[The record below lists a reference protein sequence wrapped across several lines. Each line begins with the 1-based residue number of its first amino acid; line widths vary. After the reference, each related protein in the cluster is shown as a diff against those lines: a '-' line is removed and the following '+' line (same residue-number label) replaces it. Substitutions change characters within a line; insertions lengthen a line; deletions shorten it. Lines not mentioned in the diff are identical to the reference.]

1 MLLKFLILRGGF
13 YIGRRPIPVLKA
25 KFLGLCPGCDEDLY
39 TYAESCKCT
48 LSSDLM
54 EDLRR
59 AEEFME
65 FFRKCTGFEASE
77 IQKVWARRLVRGES
91 FAAIAPT
98 GTGKTVLGI
107 VSSLFFARN
116 SKSYLIFPTLL
127 LVNQAEDLSKK
138 FSERAGLNL
147 EILSYISGRRD
158 LLDSISKGEFDVL
171 ITTNQFLA
179 RNFDLIKDKK
189 FGFVFVDD
197 VDSMMKAS
205 RNLEKVLLL
214 LGFSQEEIR
223 EKIPAEGEKGVIF
236 MASATGK
243 AGKKTL
249 LLRYLLNFDVGA
261 IREGKLRNVVDI
273 SVNKKETGSL
283 IDIIR
288 KMGRKGGLI
297 FLRRMEEAERVAEL
311 LEKEGISAEIARG
324 SDPDMLE
331 RFRKGE
337 TDVLIG
343 AAKPYGVL
351 VRGIDIPEVR
361 YTVFYGAPM
370 YEISI
375 SNLEEISPGVLS
387 IALASLS
394 GILGKEALVLSR
406 QLKLNP
412 DEEKIRRAKEILSDF
427 LSSSPK
433 IENVLF
439 RDGEAFLCIPDM
451 LTYIQGSGRSS
462 RLRPGGLT
470 KGASFLMEDELLD
483 FFVRRAS
490 AYDIDFVDIGSVDL
504 SSLRKEID
512 EDRARKKEEKKEILR
527 HILFIVESPNKA
539 RTISKFFGKPSRR
552 YYDGAVVYETST
564 GTEVLTIVATLGHL
578 VDLTTKEG
586 FHGVLCEG
594 DEFIP
599 VYTTIKRCRK
609 CGHQFTDLQAC
620 PLCGSSDIADSRSTI
635 NLILRLAA
643 ESERVLIGTDPDT
656 EGEKIAWDLY
666 QMISRIKGNIKRAEF
681 HEVTKKAIMKAI
693 AESKDI
699 DENRVKAQVIRRIE
713 DRWIGFELSQEV
725 QKKFR
730 RKNLSAGRAQTP
742 VLGWIIDRTNEHK
755 KKTKFTVISGDDFVI
770 SVEGEVIDEGRFK
783 AFVSTV
789 SESLETIAPPPPF
802 STGELLK
809 EANRMFKMSSDLVM
823 QIAQDLFETGLITYH
838 RTDSIRVSDAGL
850 RVAEQFLRENFRPR
864 VWSSEGAHECIRPT
878 RPLTSS
884 DIIQLSREGVIQVKL
899 SRDHLRIY
907 DLIFNRFM
915 ASQAREA
922 KFVKRKYVI
931 RIEGR
936 EFEEER
942 YTSVVDPGW
951 TDYYKVIKI
960 RKQLPEEM
968 EVEVRH
974 IRKPKVPLYSQG
986 DIVSIMKEKKIGRPS
1001 TYSTI
1006 IGKILMRGYAVERN
1020 GKLYSTSLGEKV
1032 HSYLVNNYKEL
1043 VDEQRTALLEKK
1055 MDEVESGNMDYQQ
1068 LLKELF
1074 HEIRNRKS
1082 SK

>member
-1 MLLKFLILRGGF
+1 M
-13 YIGRRPIPVLKA
+13 LKA

-54 EDLRR
+54 KDLRR
-59 AEEFME
+59 SEEFLE
-65 FFRKCTGFEASE
+65 FFKRCTGFEASE
-77 IQKVWARRLVRGES
+77 IQKVWARRLIKGES

-107 VSSLFFARN
+107 VSSLFFARDGR
-116 SKSYLIFPTLL
+116 SYLIFPTLL
-127 LVNQAEDLSKK
+127 LVNQAENLSRT
-138 FSERAGLNL
+138 FSERACLNL
-147 EILSYISGRRD
+147 NILSYTSGRKD
-158 LLDSISKGEFDVL
+158 LLDSIGKGEFDVL

-179 RNFDLIKDKK
+179 RNFDIIKDKR
-189 FGFVFVDD
+189 FDFIFVDD

-205 RNLEKVLLL
+205 KNLEKVLLL
-214 LGFSQEEIR
+214 LGFSQDEIKER
-223 EKIPAEGEKGVIF
+223 RSMGGNKGIVF

-243 AGKKTL
+243 AGKKTS

-273 SVNKKETGSL
+273 SVNKRDMTIL
-283 IDIIR
+283 VDIVS
-288 KMGRKGGLI
+288 KMGKNGGLI
-297 FLRRMEEAERVAEL
+297 FLKRMEEADRIAEFL
-311 LEKEGISAEIARG
+311 GENGIPAEIARG
-324 SDPDMLE
+324 SDPEMLE
-331 RFRKGE
+331 RFRRGE
-337 TDVLIG
+337 TNVLIG

-370 YEISI
+370 YEIGI

-394 GILGKEALVLSR
+394 GMIGREALVLSR
-406 QLKLNP
+406 QLRLNP
-412 DEEKIRRAKEILSDF
+412 DEEKVRKAKRIISDF
-427 LSSSPK
+427 LSSNPK
-433 IENVLF
+433 MENILI
-439 RDGEAFLCIPDM
+439 RNGEAFLCIPDM

-470 KGASFLMEDELLD
+470 KGSSFLMEEELLD

-490 AYDIDFVDIGSVDL
+490 AYDIDFVDISSVDL
-504 SSLRKEID
+504 DSLRREID

-527 HILFIVESPNKA
+527 HVLFIVESPNKA

-564 GTEVLTIVATLGHL
+564 GAEVLTIVATLGHL

-586 FHGVLCEG
+586 FHGVLYEE

-609 CGHQFTDLQAC
+609 CGHQFTDLQTC
-620 PLCGSSDIADSRSTI
+620 PLCGSDDITDSRSTI

-666 QMISRIKGNIKRAEF
+666 QMISRINGNVRRAEF
-681 HEVTKKAIMKAI
+681 HEVTKKAILKAI

-699 DENRVKAQVIRRIE
+699 DENRVKAQVIRRVE

-725 QKKFR
+725 QKKFE

-742 VLGWIIDRTNEHK
+742 VLGWIIDRTREHK
-755 KKTKFTVISGDDFVI
+755 RKTTFTVVSGEDIMI
-770 SVEGEVIDEGRFK
+770 SVEGKIINEGKFK
-783 AFVSTV
+783 ASVSME
-789 SESLETIAPPPPF
+789 SESLEVIGPPPPF

-809 EANRMFKMSSDLVM
+809 EANRLLKMPSDLVM

-850 RVAEQFLRENFRPR
+850 RIAEQFLRENFRPR
-864 VWSSEGAHECIRPT
+864 MWSSEGAHECIRPT

-884 DIIQLSREGVIQVKL
+884 DIIQLLREGVFQMRL

-907 DLIFNRFM
+907 DLIFDRFM
-915 ASQAREA
+915 ASQAKEA
-922 KFVKRKYVI
+922 KLVKRKYVI
-931 RIEGR
+931 YVEGQR
-936 EFEEER
+936 FEEER
-942 YTSVVDPGW
+942 YTSVLDPGW
-951 TDYYKVIKI
+951 TNYYKVIKV
-960 RKQLPEEM
+960 KKPLPEEIY
-968 EVEVRH
+968 VEVRH
-974 IRKPKVPLYSQG
+974 VRKPRVPLFSQG
-986 DIVSIMKEKKIGRPS
+986 DIVSIMKEKRIGRPS

-1006 IGKILMRGYAVERN
+1006 IGKILMRGYAIERN
-1020 GKLYSTSLGEKV
+1020 GKLYSTSLGERV
-1032 HSYLVNNYKEL
+1032 YSYLVNNYREL

-1055 MDEVESGNMDYQQ
+1055 MDDVENGNMDYQQ

-1074 HEIRNRKS
+1074 NEIRARRLNSRG
-1082 SK
+1082 